1 MLKEESKLKVDN
13 ILEETLIII
22 KPDAVKK
29 KIIGKIL
36 DKFESNG
43 FRIKALRMIHLDEQ
57 KAKEFYSI
65 HKEKP
70 FFEDLIKFITSG
82 PVVVAIIEGDD
93 SIKRVREL
101 IGDTNPAKAREGT
114 IRREFGT
121 NVTMNAI
128 HASDSYESFI
138 REAKVIFSDNYC

>member
-1 MLKEESKLKVDN
+1 M
-13 ILEETLIII
+13 EETLIII
-22 KPDAVKK
+22 KPDAVEKR
-29 KIIGKIL
+29 IIGKIL
-36 DKFESNG
+36 DRFESNG
-43 FRIKALRMIHLDEQ
+43 FRIKELRMMHLDEQ
-57 KAKEFYSI
+57 KATEFYSI

-70 FFEDLIKFITSG
+70 FFKELVRFITSG
-82 PVVVAIIEGDD
+82 PVVVAIIEGVD
-93 SIKRVREL
+93 SIKKVREL
-101 IGDTNPAKAREGT
+101 IGDTNPAKAKEGT